1 MCVYVKTEHSEA
13 RLCKSE
19 RERTLCVIICRMAQR
34 RTYVWAGTAMCVC
47 MCEREKA
54 TAACA
59 LYTAG
64 GEAGRR
70 EGKFNAA
77 TSRDKVE
84 GRESGRFY
92 RPRGGAY

>member
-1 MCVYVKTEHSEA
+1 MCECVKMENSEA

-19 RERTLCVIICRMAQR
+19 RGRTLCGIVFRMAQR
-34 RTYVWAGTAMCVC
+34 RTYACAGTAMCVC
-47 MCEREKA
+47 MCEGEKA

-64 GEAGRR
+64 GEAGRL
-70 EGKFNAA
+70 EGKFNTA